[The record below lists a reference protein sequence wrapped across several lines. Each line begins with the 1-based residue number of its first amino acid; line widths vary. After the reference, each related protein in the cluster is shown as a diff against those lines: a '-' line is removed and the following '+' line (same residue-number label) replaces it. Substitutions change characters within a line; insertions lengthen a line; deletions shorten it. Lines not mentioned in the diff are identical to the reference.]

1 MNLLFKDS
9 ILAEEVNE
17 LRKSIGFRRL
27 HLDQITLSLQGSKK
41 VIGVYDGHVNVAMAR
56 LIFDG
61 GSVALILDLI
71 VKPEYENLNIE
82 KTMIDK
88 MLDYLK
94 DQLKPGFGIQIDI
107 KAWNKQVEIY
117 KDLGFQISKVENRGH
132 AMHYCISM
140 DIEITDKKYDQM
152 NYKP

>member
-1 MNLLFKDS
+1 M
-9 ILAEEVNE
+9 NE

-27 HLDQITLSLQGSKK
+27 HLDQISLSLQGSKK
-41 VIGVYDGHVNVAMAR
+41 VIGVYDGEINVAMAR

-82 KTMIDK
+82 KTMIEK

-117 KDLGFQISKVENRGH
+117 EGLGFQTSEVINRGV
-132 AMHYCISM
+132 AMHRCISQ
-140 DIEITDKKYDQM
+140 DIELTDKKYHQM
-152 NYKP
+152 AYKT